1 MAPEAILEVDKI
13 VGGYGRL
20 EVLHGV
26 SLAARQGQISAIIGP
41 NGAGKSTLLKI
52 LAGVLK
58 PFSGRISF
66 HGQEISGLPPH
77 GLLRKGIMYMPQG
90 PRIFPRLSVRENL
103 QMGGYSLARRS
114 AVEEGLAQIDRLF
127 PELRQ
132 HQARLAGT
140 LSGGQRAMVSFGMA
154 MMSRPQVI
162 LLDEPSAGLAPR
174 VLASVFD
181 HIADLN
187 AGGMTFLIVEQ
198 NIRKVMEI
206 AHEVYIVDR
215 GQTVFTGPPA
225 QLTSRQEL
233 MRLYLR
239 L

>member
-1 MAPEAILEVDKI
+1 MAPEVILQVDNG

-26 SLAARQGQISAIIGP
+26 SLAAQQGQITAIIGP

-58 PFSGRISF
+58 PFSGHVRF
-66 HGQEISGLPPH
+66 HDGEVTGLPPH
-77 GLLRKGIMYMPQG
+77 AMLRKGIMYIPQG
-90 PRIFPRLSVRENL
+90 PRVFPRLSVRENL
-103 QMGGYSLARRS
+103 QMGGYSLSGRA
-114 AVEEGLAQIDRLF
+114 ALQEGVEQIYRLF

-132 HQARLAGT
+132 HQAQLAGT
-140 LSGGQRAMVSFGMA
+140 LSGGQRAMVNFGMA
-154 MMSRPQVI
+154 MMSRPQII
-162 LLDEPSAGLAPR
+162 LLDEPSAGLAPK
-174 VLASVFD
+174 VLANVFH

-187 AGGMTFLIVEQ
+187 ARGMTFLIVEQ

-206 AHEVYIVDR
+206 AHQVYIIDKGR
-215 GQTVFTGPPA
+215 SVFTGPPTE
-225 QLTSRQEL
+225 LKTRQEL